1 MGKTEYKVI
10 GGKLIRVQLIKN
22 AHIIEHVKITG
33 DFFLYPEVCIEELE
47 TALVNMPLDEKCLL
61 EFIRTYLE
69 KRGGSLL
76 GASPED
82 LARCIMMAGE

>member
-1 MGKTEYKVI
+1 M
-10 GGKLIRVQLIKN
+10 GGKLIRVQLFKN
-22 AHIIEHVKITG
+22 ASRIERIKITG
-33 DFFLYPEVCIEELE
+33 DFFLYPEVIIEELE
-47 TALVNMPLDEKCLL
+47 TALVNLPLDEKCLA

-82 LARCIMMAGE
+82 LAKCIMMTG